1 MGFTIGDA
9 LLVAMPV
16 VILVAVLWALAAA
29 LKPRNPGL
37 SDAERYQQELAARS
51 AAHQASQVQAATA
64 ARARIEASTRPSQN
78 QQQHSQQ
85 QQSYPGSQS
94 RAPQA
99 GAAPGSGQAGYNG
112 PVLPT
117 GQLNP
122 QFALQLQGM
131 VRSGQKI
138 QAIKLLR
145 KSTHSDLLT
154 AKNYID
160 RL

>member
-1 MGFTIGDA
+1 MGFTVGDV

-16 VILVAVLWALAAA
+16 VILVAVIWALTAAF
-29 LKPRNPGL
+29 KPRNSGL
-37 SDAERYQQELAARS
+37 SDAERYQRELAARS
-51 AAHQASQVQAATA
+51 AAHQAAQVQAATA
-64 ARARIEASTRPSQN
+64 ARARIDASTRPSQN
-78 QQQHSQQ
+78 AQ
-85 QQSYPGSQS
+85 QQSQQDSQS
-94 RAPQA
+94 RAALRAQA
-99 GAAPGSGQAGYNG
+99 GAGPGVGQAGYNG
-112 PVLPT
+112 PVLPN

-122 QFALQLQGM
+122 QLALQLQGM

-145 KSTHSDLLT
+145 QQTHSDLLT

>member
-1 MGFTIGDA
+1 MGFTLGDA
-9 LLVAMPV
+9 LLIAMPAA
-16 VILVAVLWALAAA
+16 ILVAMIWALTEAF
-29 LKPRNPGL
+29 KPRNPGL
-37 SDAERYQQELAARS
+37 SDAERYQRELADRS
-51 AAHQASQVQAATA
+51 AAHQAAQVQAATA

-78 QQQHSQQ
+78 AQQHSQQ
-85 QQSYPGSQS
+85 DSQS
-94 RAPQA
+94 RAAQA
-99 GAAPGSGQAGYNG
+99 GAAPGIGQAGYNG
-112 PVLPT
+112 PILPN

-145 KSTHSDLLT
+145 QSTHSDLLT

>member
-9 LLVAMPV
+9 LPVAMPV
-16 VILVAVLWALAAA
+16 IILVAVLWALAAA

-37 SDAERYQQELAARS
+37 SDAERYQRELAARS

-64 ARARIEASTRPSQN
+64 ARARTETSTRP
-78 QQQHSQQ
+78 
-85 QQSYPGSQS
+85 
-94 RAPQA
+94 
-99 GAAPGSGQAGYNG
+99 GQAAYNG
-112 PVLPT
+112 PILPN

-122 QFALQLQGM
+122 QLALQLQGM